1 VTIAS
6 DDRQLFFRNP
16 SDLELPIRGKQIAVE
31 TTGYEPRHRRIA
43 SSRGSQED
51 FVMKTRILGAVLVLL
66 AATAPAFA
74 QSNLEIFRG
83 IEKQVLQYP
92 HFTIFDSVNSEINDG
107 VVTLTGKVTMGY
119 KRSDLERR
127 IAKVPGVSKVV
138 NQITILPASQFD
150 DELRFRVA
158 RAIYSNPA
166 LQMYA
171 HQVNP
176 PIHVIVEH
184 GHITLEGVV
193 LNHMDRV
200 IARAAASNFL
210 AFSVKNELKT
220 DEEAKKELEKL

>member
-1 VTIAS
+1 MATNCGLTA
-6 DDRQLFFRNP
+6 
-16 SDLELPIRGKQIAVE
+16 K
-31 TTGYEPRHRRIA
+31 RHSRR
-43 SSRGSQED
+43 SQED

-92 HFTIFDSVNSEINDG
+92 HFTIFDSINSEINDG
-107 VVTLTGKVTMGY
+107 VVTLTGKVTLGY

-127 IAKVPGVSKVV
+127 ITKVPGVTKVV

-171 HQVNP
+171 HHVNP
-176 PIHVIVEH
+176 PIHVIVER
-184 GHITLEGVV
+184 GHVTLEGVV

-210 AFSVKNELKT
+210 AFSVTNDLK
-220 DEEAKKELEKL
+220 